1 MARVGVITGLERE
14 ASVLEVFSYEIRPL
28 VRVSGTRSGRAGE
41 AARALLAEGCDG
53 LLSFGVCGGLNRA
66 LRPGTV
72 IIATKVLTNDGENF
86 ATNGTWCSALG
97 TALSGRCPFINAP
110 IYGSAH
116 VITTT
121 RAKRELFTKT
131 GAAAVDMES
140 HEVAAVAAERGV
152 PFLAVRAVA
161 DSARSRV
168 PSAALY
174 GIREDGSTR
183 VDALI
188 AGLLIRPWQ
197 TPALIRLAWDSFSAQ
212 SALRRV
218 ATLTDPRFALR

>member
-1 MARVGVITGLERE
+1 MARIGVITGLERE
-14 ASVLEVFSYEIRPL
+14 ASVLEVFSFEVRPL
-28 VRVSGTRSGRAGE
+28 VRVAGTRPGRAGE
-41 AARALLAEGCDG
+41 AARALVAEGCDG

-72 IIATKVLTNDGENF
+72 IIATKVITHDGETF
-86 ATNGTWCSALG
+86 ATNGTWSSALNS
-97 TALSGRCPFINAP
+97 ALSGHCAFINAP
-110 IYGSAH
+110 IYGSGQ
-116 VITTT
+116 VIATA

-140 HEVAAVAAERGV
+140 HEVAAAAAEHGV
-152 PFLAVRAVA
+152 PFLAIRAVA
-161 DSARSRV
+161 DPARSRV

-183 VDALI
+183 VDAIL
-188 AGLLIRPWQ
+188 AGLLIQPWQ
-197 TPALIRLAWDSFSAQ
+197 IPALIRLAWDSFSAQ

>member
-14 ASVLEVFSYEIRPL
+14 ASALEIFPYEVRPL
-28 VRVSGTRSGRAGE
+28 VRVSGTQSGRAGE
-41 AARALLAEGCDG
+41 AASALLAEGCDG
-53 LLSFGVCGGLNRA
+53 LLSFGVCGGLNKA

-72 IIATKVLTNDGENF
+72 IIATKVLTVDGETF
-86 ATNGTWCSALG
+86 ATNGAWSSALNS
-97 TALSGRCPFINAP
+97 ALSGHCPFINAP
-110 IYGSAH
+110 IYGSAQ
-116 VITTT
+116 IIATA

-140 HEVAAVAAERGV
+140 HEVAAVAAEHGV
-152 PFLAVRAVA
+152 PFLAIRAVA

-168 PSAALY
+168 PTAALY
-174 GIREDGSTR
+174 GVREDGSTN
-183 VDALI
+183 VDAI
-188 AGLLIRPWQ
+188 FAGLLIRPWQ

-218 ATLTDPRFALR
+218 ATLTDSRFALG

>member
-1 MARVGVITGLERE
+1 MARIGVITGLERE

-72 IIATKVLTNDGENF
+72 IIATKVLTDDGENF
-86 ATNGTWCSALG
+86 ATNGTWSSGLG

-110 IYGSAH
+110 VYGSAH
-116 VITTT
+116 VIATA

-140 HEVAAVAAERGV
+140 HEVAAVAADRGV

-168 PSAALY
+168 PEAALY
-174 GIREDGSTR
+174 GIGEDGSTR
-183 VDALI
+183 VDAIL

-197 TPALIRLAWDSFSAQ
+197 IPALIRLAWDSFSAQ

-218 ATLTDPRFALR
+218 ATLTDPRFALG

>member
-1 MARVGVITGLERE
+1 MARIGVITGLERE
-14 ASVLEVFSYEIRPL
+14 ATALEVFPYEDRPL
-28 VRVSGTRSGRAGE
+28 VRVSGTRAGRAGE
-41 AARALLAEGCDG
+41 AANALLGEGCDG

-72 IIATKVLTNDGENF
+72 IVATQVITVEGENF
-86 ATNGTWCSALG
+86 ATSGDWCSTLNA
-97 TALSGRCPFINAP
+97 ALSGRCPFINAP
-110 IYGSAH
+110 IFGSAH
-116 VITTT
+116 VIATA

-140 HEVAAVAAERGV
+140 HEVAAVAAEHGV

-161 DSARSRV
+161 DSANSHV
-168 PSAALY
+168 PEAALY
-174 GIREDGSTR
+174 GVREDGSTR
-183 VDALI
+183 FDAVF
-188 AGLLIRPWQ
+188 AALLIRPWQ

-218 ATLTDPRFALR
+218 ATLTNPRFALR

>member
-1 MARVGVITGLERE
+1 MARIGVITGLERE
-14 ASVLEVFSYEIRPL
+14 ASVLEVFPYEIRPL

-41 AARALLAEGCDG
+41 AARALLGEGCDG
-53 LLSFGVCGGLNRA
+53 QLSFGVCGGLNQA

-72 IIATKVLTNDGENF
+72 IIATKVITVDGETF
-86 ATNGTWCSALG
+86 ATNGTWSSALNVV
-97 TALSGRCPFINAP
+97 LSGRCPFINAP
-110 IYGSAH
+110 IFGATQ
-116 VITTT
+116 VITTA
-121 RAKRELFTKT
+121 RAKQELFTKT

-140 HEVAAVAAERGV
+140 HEVAAVAAEYGV

-168 PSAALY
+168 PEAALY
-174 GIREDGSTR
+174 GVREDGSTR
-183 VDALI
+183 VDAI
-188 AGLLIRPWQ
+188 FAGLLVRPWQ

>member
-1 MARVGVITGLERE
+1 MARIGVITGLERE
-14 ASVLEVFSYEIRPL
+14 ASTLEVFPYECRPL
-28 VRVSGTRSGRAGE
+28 VQVSGTRPGRAGE
-41 AARALLAEGCDG
+41 VSRAVLAEGCDG
-53 LLSFGVCGGLNRA
+53 VMSFGVCGGLNPA

-72 IIATKVLTNDGENF
+72 VIATKVVTDDGETF
-86 ATNGTWCSALG
+86 ETDGTWSSALSS
-97 TALSGRCPFINAP
+97 TLSGRCPFINAP
-110 IYGSAH
+110 VYGSAH
-116 VITTT
+116 VITTA

-140 HEVAAVAAERGV
+140 HEVAAAAAEHGV

-168 PSAALY
+168 PAAALY

-183 VDALI
+183 VDAI
-188 AGLLIRPWQ
+188 FAGLLIRPWQ

-218 ATLTDPRFALR
+218 ATLTDPRFALG

>member
-1 MARVGVITGLERE
+1 MARIGVITGLERE
-14 ASVLEVFSYEIRPL
+14 ASVLEVFPYEIRPL

-41 AARALLAEGCDG
+41 AARALLSEGCDG

-72 IIATKVLTNDGENF
+72 IIATKILTDDGENF
-86 ATNGTWCSALG
+86 ATDGTWASAMNN
-97 TALSGRCPFINAP
+97 ALTGRCPFINAP
-110 IYGSAH
+110 VYGSAQ
-116 VITTT
+116 VIATA

-140 HEVAAVAAERGV
+140 HEVAAVAAEHGV
-152 PFLAVRAVA
+152 PFLAIRAVA

-168 PSAALY
+168 PEAALY
-174 GIREDGSTR
+174 GVREDGSTR
-183 VDALI
+183 VNAI
-188 AGLLIRPWQ
+188 FAGLLIRPWQ

-218 ATLTDPRFALR
+218 VTLTDPRFALG

>member
-1 MARVGVITGLERE
+1 MARIGVITGLERE
-14 ASVLEVFSYEIRPL
+14 ATVLEVFPYEVRPL

-41 AARALLAEGCDG
+41 AASALLGEGCDG

-72 IIATKVLTNDGENF
+72 IIATQVITVEGETF
-86 ATNGTWCSALG
+86 ATSGNWCSTLG
-97 TALSGRCPFINAP
+97 TALSGRCPFVNAP
-110 IYGSAH
+110 IFGSAQ
-116 VITTT
+116 VIATA
-121 RAKRELFTKT
+121 RAKQELFTKT

-140 HEVAAVAAERGV
+140 HEVAAVAAEHGV

-161 DSARSRV
+161 DPANSRV
-168 PSAALY
+168 PDAALY

-183 VDALI
+183 VDAI
-188 AGLLIRPWQ
+188 VAALLIRPWQ
-197 TPALIRLAWDSFSAQ
+197 IPALIRLAWDSFSAQ

-218 ATLTDPRFALR
+218 AALTDPRFALR